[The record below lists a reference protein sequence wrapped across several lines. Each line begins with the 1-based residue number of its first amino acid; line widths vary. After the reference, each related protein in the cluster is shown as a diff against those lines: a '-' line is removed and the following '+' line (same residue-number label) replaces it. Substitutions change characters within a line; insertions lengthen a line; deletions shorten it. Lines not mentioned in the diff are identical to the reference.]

1 MLGKNYLLTPV
12 RFSEERN
19 LSKDKEMDF
28 ISGKGQVTSFTSSM
42 LQQLQVSHVVEIL
55 TDVARMLLIIVE

>member
-1 MLGKNYLLTPV
+1 MLGKNHLLTPV
-12 RFSEERN
+12 RFSEERI